1 VGLAAAGGAFYLG
14 RQRTAAALRG
24 VQLPAWTARL
34 LLRRKRLER
43 LVGRGRDRCRAAVT
57 ERIVAQLEPMT
68 PEIAHQVWL
77 EVRPLVAERY
87 RPAAA
92 P

>member
-1 VGLAAAGGAFYLG
+1 V
-14 RQRTAAALRG
+14 
-24 VQLPAWTARL
+24 
-34 LLRRKRLER
+34 K
-43 LVGRGRDRCRAAVT
+43 
-57 ERIVAQLEPMT
+57 ERIEAQLEPLT

-87 RPAAA
+87 RPGAA

>member
-1 VGLAAAGGAFYLG
+1 MMVGPPAAA
-14 RQRTAAALRG
+14 
-24 VQLPAWTARL
+24 QLLTARL
-34 LLRRKRLER
+34 LLRRRRFER
-43 LVGRGRDRCRAAVT
+43 LIQQGRERCRAAVQ
-57 ERIVAQLEPMT
+57 ERIEAQLEPLT

-87 RPAAA
+87 RPGAA